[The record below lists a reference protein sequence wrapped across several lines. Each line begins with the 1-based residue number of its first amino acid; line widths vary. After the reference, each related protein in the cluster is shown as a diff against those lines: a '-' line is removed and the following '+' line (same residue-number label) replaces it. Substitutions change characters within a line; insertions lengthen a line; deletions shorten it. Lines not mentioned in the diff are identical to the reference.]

1 MKNFVK
7 IGALASLLL
16 TANAV
21 QAQESPNWLFVLTGT
36 AGQASSN
43 TLTVTEDDA
52 TVFGFTDRPMRNHS
66 TSTTDEFVTLW
77 AADGDFAVSNP
88 NAVLTY
94 VVDGQPV
101 EVEIVIDSA
110 EAMGSA
116 LTFGFQP
123 VVGEIPVE
131 FGPFSI
137 FIDGTTIKVGTCKGV
152 CLY

>member
-21 QAQESPNWLFVLTGT
+21 QAQESATWLFVLTGT
-36 AGQASSN
+36 AGQASGN
-43 TLTVTEDDA
+43 ALTVTEGDA

-66 TSTTDEFVTLW
+66 MTTTDEFVTLW
-77 AADGDFAVSNP
+77 ATDGDFAGSNP

-110 EAMGSA
+110 EATGSA

-123 VVGEIPVE
+123 VVGEIPAE

-137 FIDGTTIKVGTCKGV
+137 FVDGTTIKVGTCSGL